1 MNQEQAKELH
11 LLFFS
16 FVWHFHQKFWRR
28 LRQDDQFTCK
38 ITKNQAKVIHTLYQ
52 LDSLTFTEL
61 SRLLDI
67 EKAGLTT
74 IISQLEELGL
84 VEREVDPEDRRKY
97 RLSLSEQAKKEMDEV
112 VSRSTQ
118 TLLELFQ
125 NVEEAEL
132 EEFRR
137 HLRQVVE
144 FMKKL

>member
-16 FVWHFHQKFWRR
+16 FIWTFHQKFWRK
-28 LRQDDQFTCK
+28 LRRDDQFTSK

-52 LDSLTFTEL
+52 LDCLTFTEL
-61 SRLLDI
+61 SKLLDI

-84 VEREVDPEDRRKY
+84 VERCVDPDDRRKY
-97 RLSLSEQAKKEMDEV
+97 RLSLSDTAKKEMDRV
-112 VSRSTQ
+112 LAQAHQ
-118 TLLELFQ
+118 TLMELFQ
-125 NVEEAEL
+125 EVDETEL
-132 EEFRR
+132 EEFRQ

-144 FMKKL
+144 FMKRL

>member
-1 MNQEQAKELH
+1 MHQEQAKELH

-16 FVWHFHQKFWRR
+16 FMWLFHQKFWRK
-28 LRQDDQFTCK
+28 LRQDDEFTCK

-74 IISQLEELGL
+74 IISQLEDLGL
-84 VEREVDPEDRRKY
+84 VERCVDPEDRRKY
-97 RLSLSEQAKKEMDEV
+97 RLSLSNQAKKDMDQV
-112 VSRSTQ
+112 VARSTQ
-118 TLLELFQ
+118 TLLELFED
-125 NVEEAEL
+125 VEDAEL